1 MAKNYKEPK
10 IVFNGWT
17 DEPGTG
23 IIVTGAASGI
33 GAATA
38 ILAAKYGLKVAAWDM
53 YAEGIQE
60 TIERAE
66 EAGVN
71 IKPIQADLSSDEAV
85 EKAMKETLEF
95 CKPKYL
101 ANVAGPKMLNSQWN
115 YQEVVGIA
123 CGMIHRLCLAFEA
136 LDLDEGAAIVNVA
149 AVAGIFEGG
158 GGDPWYA
165 TAKAGIAGYTKN
177 QADALKG
184 RVRMNCVC
192 PGGPIHTPR
201 NHSAVEGEFMQH
213 LISINPMGRPGRPEE
228 EAAVILFLPAVQ
240 PSLFLMGS
248 PIGLFTGSS
257 RLLGS
262 DFPFSFLLPH
272 FEGISLLIWGLLASL
287 VVGAG
292 FLRFRKAAL

>member
-53 YAEGIQE
+53 YVEGIQE

-101 ANVAGPKMLNSQWN
+101 ANVAGPKMLNSQWD

-228 EAAVILFLPAVQ
+228 EAAVILFLLGPA
-240 PSLFLMGS
+240 
-248 PIGLFTGSS
+248 SS
-257 RLLGS
+257 YVNGQVIAV
-262 DFPFSFLLPH
+262 DGGPT
-272 FEGISLLIWGLLASL
+272 LA
-287 VVGAG
+287 
-292 FLRFRKAAL
+292 R

>member
-53 YAEGIQE
+53 YVEGIQE

-101 ANVAGPKMLNSQWN
+101 ANVAGPKMLNSQWD

-192 PGGPIHTPR
+192 PDGPIHTPR

-228 EAAVILFLPAVQ
+228 EAAVILFLLGPASSYVNGQ
-240 PSLFLMGS
+240 VIAVDG
-248 PIGLFTGSS
+248 GLT
-257 RLLGS
+257 
-262 DFPFSFLLPH
+262 
-272 FEGISLLIWGLLASL
+272 LA
-287 VVGAG
+287 
-292 FLRFRKAAL
+292 R

>member
-38 ILAAKYGLKVAAWDM
+38 ILPAKYGLKVAAWDM

-101 ANVAGPKMLNSQWN
+101 ANVAGPKMLNSQWD

-228 EAAVILFLPAVQ
+228 EAAVILFLLGPASSYVNGQ
-240 PSLFLMGS
+240 VIAVDG
-248 PIGLFTGSS
+248 GLT
-257 RLLGS
+257 
-262 DFPFSFLLPH
+262 
-272 FEGISLLIWGLLASL
+272 LA
-287 VVGAG
+287 
-292 FLRFRKAAL
+292 R

>member
-33 GAATA
+33 GAATV

-101 ANVAGPKMLNSQWN
+101 ANVAGPKMLNSQWD

-228 EAAVILFLPAVQ
+228 EAAVILFLLGPASSYVNGQ
-240 PSLFLMGS
+240 VIAVDG
-248 PIGLFTGSS
+248 GLT
-257 RLLGS
+257 
-262 DFPFSFLLPH
+262 
-272 FEGISLLIWGLLASL
+272 LA
-287 VVGAG
+287 
-292 FLRFRKAAL
+292 R

>member
-10 IVFNGWT
+10 IVFEGWT
-17 DEPGTG
+17 DKPGTG

-101 ANVAGPKMLNSQWN
+101 ANVAGPK
-115 YQEVVGIA
+115 
-123 CGMIHRLCLAFEA
+123 C
-136 LDLDEGAAIVNVA
+136 
-149 AVAGIFEGG
+149 
-158 GGDPWYA
+158 
-165 TAKAGIAGYTKN
+165 
-177 QADALKG
+177 
-184 RVRMNCVC
+184 
-192 PGGPIHTPR
+192 
-201 NHSAVEGEFMQH
+201 
-213 LISINPMGRPGRPEE
+213 
-228 EAAVILFLPAVQ
+228 
-240 PSLFLMGS
+240 
-248 PIGLFTGSS
+248 
-257 RLLGS
+257 
-262 DFPFSFLLPH
+262 
-272 FEGISLLIWGLLASL
+272 
-287 VVGAG
+287 
-292 FLRFRKAAL
+292 

>member
-1 MAKNYKEPK
+1 MQSKAKNYKEPK

-101 ANVAGPKMLNSQWN
+101 ANVAGPKMLNSQWD

-228 EAAVILFLPAVQ
+228 EAAVILFLLGPASSYVNGQ
-240 PSLFLMGS
+240 VIAVDG
-248 PIGLFTGSS
+248 GLT
-257 RLLGS
+257 
-262 DFPFSFLLPH
+262 
-272 FEGISLLIWGLLASL
+272 LA
-287 VVGAG
+287 
-292 FLRFRKAAL
+292 R

>member
-101 ANVAGPKMLNSQWN
+101 ANVAGPKMLNSQWD

-228 EAAVILFLPAVQ
+228 EAAVILFLLGPASSYVNGQ
-240 PSLFLMGS
+240 VIAVDG
-248 PIGLFTGSS
+248 GLT
-257 RLLGS
+257 
-262 DFPFSFLLPH
+262 
-272 FEGISLLIWGLLASL
+272 LA
-287 VVGAG
+287 
-292 FLRFRKAAL
+292 R

>member
-53 YAEGIQE
+53 YVEGIQE

-101 ANVAGPKMLNSQWN
+101 ANVAGPKMLNSQWD

-228 EAAVILFLPAVQ
+228 EAAVILFLLGPASSYVNGQ
-240 PSLFLMGS
+240 VIAVDG
-248 PIGLFTGSS
+248 GLT
-257 RLLGS
+257 
-262 DFPFSFLLPH
+262 
-272 FEGISLLIWGLLASL
+272 LA
-287 VVGAG
+287 
-292 FLRFRKAAL
+292 R

>member
-17 DEPGTG
+17 DKPGTG

-101 ANVAGPKMLNSQWN
+101 ANVAGPKMLNSQWD

-228 EAAVILFLPAVQ
+228 EAAVILFLLGPASSYVNGQ
-240 PSLFLMGS
+240 VIAVDG
-248 PIGLFTGSS
+248 GLT
-257 RLLGS
+257 
-262 DFPFSFLLPH
+262 
-272 FEGISLLIWGLLASL
+272 LA
-287 VVGAG
+287 
-292 FLRFRKAAL
+292 R

>member
-101 ANVAGPKMLNSQWN
+101 ANVAGPKMLNSQWD

-149 AVAGIFEGG
+149 AAAGIFEGG

-228 EAAVILFLPAVQ
+228 EAAVILFLLGPASSYVNGQ
-240 PSLFLMGS
+240 VIAVDG
-248 PIGLFTGSS
+248 GLT
-257 RLLGS
+257 
-262 DFPFSFLLPH
+262 
-272 FEGISLLIWGLLASL
+272 LA
-287 VVGAG
+287 
-292 FLRFRKAAL
+292 R

>member
-10 IVFNGWT
+10 IVFEGWT
-17 DEPGTG
+17 DKPGTG

-85 EKAMKETLEF
+85 EKAMKGTLEF

-101 ANVAGPKMLNSQWN
+101 ANVAGPKMLNSQWD

-149 AVAGIFEGG
+149 TVAGIFEDG
-158 GGDPWYA
+158 GGDPW
-165 TAKAGIAGYTKN
+165 
-177 QADALKG
+177 
-184 RVRMNCVC
+184 
-192 PGGPIHTPR
+192 
-201 NHSAVEGEFMQH
+201 
-213 LISINPMGRPGRPEE
+213 
-228 EAAVILFLPAVQ
+228 
-240 PSLFLMGS
+240 
-248 PIGLFTGSS
+248 
-257 RLLGS
+257 
-262 DFPFSFLLPH
+262 
-272 FEGISLLIWGLLASL
+272 
-287 VVGAG
+287 
-292 FLRFRKAAL
+292 

>member
-10 IVFNGWT
+10 IVFEGWT
-17 DEPGTG
+17 DKPGTG

-101 ANVAGPKMLNSQWN
+101 ANVAGPKMLDSQWD

-228 EAAVILFLPAVQ
+228 EAAVILFLLGPASSYVNGQ
-240 PSLFLMGS
+240 VIAVDG
-248 PIGLFTGSS
+248 GLT
-257 RLLGS
+257 
-262 DFPFSFLLPH
+262 
-272 FEGISLLIWGLLASL
+272 LA
-287 VVGAG
+287 
-292 FLRFRKAAL
+292 R

>member
-1 MAKNYKEPK
+1 MAQNYKEPK
-10 IVFNGWT
+10 IIFDGWT
-17 DEPGTG
+17 DKPGTG

-38 ILAAKYGLKVAAWDM
+38 ILAAKCGLKVAAWDM
-53 YAEGIQE
+53 YVEGVQE

-85 EKAMKETLEF
+85 DRAMKETLEF
-95 CKPKYL
+95 CRPKYL
-101 ANVAGPKMLNSQWN
+101 ANVAGPKMLNSQWD

-136 LDLDEGAAIVNVA
+136 LDLEEGAAIVNVA

-165 TAKAGIAGYTKN
+165 TAKAGIAGYTRN

-184 RVRMNCVC
+184 RVRGNCGC
-192 PGGPIHTPR
+192 PGGGIHTPR
-201 NHSAVEGEFMQH
+201 NHSAVGGEHRQH
-213 LISINPMGRPGRPEE
+213 VISINPMGRPGRPEE
-228 EAAVILFLPAVQ
+228 EATVILFLLGPASSYVNGQ
-240 PSLFLMGS
+240 VIAVDG
-248 PIGLFTGSS
+248 GLT
-257 RLLGS
+257 
-262 DFPFSFLLPH
+262 
-272 FEGISLLIWGLLASL
+272 LA
-287 VVGAG
+287 
-292 FLRFRKAAL
+292 R